1 MVEGESGL
9 LAIAA
14 QGERPVYAP
23 SLRRL
28 VWRSGAQAMLYGAAE
43 PESLRGPQHSHGWA
57 DEIAKWPNGEDG
69 WDNLMM
75 GMRLGQWPRIVAT
88 TTPRPVPLLRRLVRE
103 GDVVVTRGRTAENG
117 ANLPGSFLS
126 AMESGYQGTR
136 LGRQELDGEL
146 IEELEG
152 ALWNRDLLERRRVRT
167 APAVKRMVV
176 GVDPPASAPGDA
188 CGIVA
193 VALCGD
199 GRAYLVAD
207 ASVSGRSPEGWAQLG
222 RAACRERRC
231 RYVSISVGGGRRN
244 KKPP

>member
-88 TTPRPVPLLRRLVRE
+88 KTDRK
-103 GDVVVTRGRTAENG
+103 N
-117 ANLPGSFLS
+117 
-126 AMESGYQGTR
+126 TR
-136 LGRQELDGEL
+136 LD
-146 IEELEG
+146 
-152 ALWNRDLLERRRVRT
+152 T
-167 APAVKRMVV
+167 
-176 GVDPPASAPGDA
+176 SH
-188 CGIVA
+188 
-193 VALCGD
+193 
-199 GRAYLVAD
+199 
-207 ASVSGRSPEGWAQLG
+207 
-222 RAACRERRC
+222 
-231 RYVSISVGGGRRN
+231 
-244 KKPP
+244 